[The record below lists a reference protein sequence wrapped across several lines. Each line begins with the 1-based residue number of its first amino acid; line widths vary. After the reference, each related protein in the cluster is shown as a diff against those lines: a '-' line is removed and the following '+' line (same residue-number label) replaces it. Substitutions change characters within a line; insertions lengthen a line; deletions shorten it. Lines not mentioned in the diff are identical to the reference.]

1 MHADAAR
8 TVLLR
13 TGRCPDCRSTLD
25 WEYVDARCTGCG
37 QSFGATDGVPVLLP
51 REGRPPRPREPT
63 GAQGEVPDAAIRVLE
78 RYRRILR
85 PSTTYKS
92 VAKSQVID
100 FAAGFTEG
108 SLVLNIGGG
117 SRDYGPHVLNL
128 DIEPM
133 PGIDVIA
140 VAEKLPFADDSCD
153 GVILQAV
160 LEHVVD
166 ENDTLAESFRV
177 LRTGGRLLVE
187 IPFIQGDHPAPGDYR
202 RYTEQGLR
210 QIVER
215 HGFEV
220 EASGVAVG
228 PASGFAWVLAEF
240 LALLI
245 SVRSRKLYRLAR
257 LGTTFIAWPVKFLDR
272 VLDRHPMAHVIAS
285 GVWVSATKVASD
297 RPDAT
302 SRLVVDHHDEAPLT

>member
-1 MHADAAR
+1 VFPAADGIP
-8 TVLLR
+8 L
-13 TGRCPDCRSTLD
+13 
-25 WEYVDARCTGCG
+25 
-37 QSFGATDGVPVLLP
+37 LLP
-51 REGRPPRPREPT
+51 AQGAPAPPAGPT
-63 GAQGEVPDAAIRVLE
+63 GARGVLPAVAIRRLE
-78 RYRRILR
+78 RYRRFLR
-85 PSTTYKS
+85 PTTTYKS
-92 VAKSQVID
+92 AAKSQVAD
-100 FAAGFTEG
+100 FATAFAAD

-117 SRDYGPHVLNL
+117 SRRYGSNVLNL

-133 PGIDVIA
+133 PGIGVIG
-140 VAEKLPFADDSCD
+140 VAERLPFADESCD

-166 ENDTLAESFRV
+166 ENDTLAECFRV
-177 LRTGGRLLVE
+177 LRPGGKLLVE

-215 HGFEV
+215 HGFPA

-228 PASGFAWVLAEF
+228 PASALAWVLAEF
-240 LALLI
+240 LALLV
-245 SVRSRKLYRLAR
+245 SVRSRKLYRLAL

-285 GVWVSATKVASD
+285 GVWVIGVKVASD
-297 RPDAT
+297 
-302 SRLVVDHHDEAPLT
+302 EQ

>member
-1 MHADAAR
+1 M
-8 TVLLR
+8 
-13 TGRCPDCRSTLD
+13 
-25 WEYVDARCTGCG
+25 
-37 QSFGATDGVPVLLP
+37 LP
-51 REGRPPRPREPT
+51 
-63 GAQGEVPDAAIRVLE
+63 AVAIRLLE
-78 RYRRILR
+78 PYRRFLR
-85 PSTTYKS
+85 PTTTYKS
-92 VAKSQVID
+92 VAKSQVTD
-100 FAAGFTEG
+100 FAAAFASE

-117 SRDYGPHVLNL
+117 SREYGSNVLNL

-133 PGIDVIA
+133 PGIGVIG
-140 VAEKLPFADDSCD
+140 VAERLPFADESCD

-166 ENDTLAESFRV
+166 ENDTLAECFRV
-177 LRTGGRLLVE
+177 LRPGGQLLVE

-215 HGFEV
+215 HGFRA

-228 PASGFAWVLAEF
+228 PASALAWVLAEF
-240 LALLI
+240 LALLV

-257 LGTTFIAWPVKFLDR
+257 LGTTFIAWPVKFLDS

-285 GVWVSATKVASD
+285 GVWVVGIKVA
-297 RPDAT
+297 PDKQ
-302 SRLVVDHHDEAPLT
+302 